1 MLCGYLIAETGEIPS
16 TRTAPRVLMMA
27 GQKGGKH
34 MNKLEEMRRKAG
46 LTQSDLSQKSGVATS
61 TISRLEVVGLNDAKV
76 KTLLD
81 LADAI
86 GCEIGDFF

>member
-1 MLCGYLIAETGEIPS
+1 
-16 TRTAPRVLMMA
+16 MMA

-46 LTQSDLSQKSGVATS
+46 LTQLELSKKSGVAQG

-76 KTLLD
+76 KTLLE

-86 GCEIGDFF
+86 GCEIGYFF